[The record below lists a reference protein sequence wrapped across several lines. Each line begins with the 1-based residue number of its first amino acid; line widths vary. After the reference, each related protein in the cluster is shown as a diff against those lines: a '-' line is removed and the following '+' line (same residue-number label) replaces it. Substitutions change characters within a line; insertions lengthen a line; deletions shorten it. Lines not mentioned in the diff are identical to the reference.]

1 MRLHLRQRPTLLL
14 ALLVLV
20 AATAHAVWIAALPLR
35 AAILIGWCAG
45 AATHAVLL
53 LRALVVTAPEVLRS
67 RAKLLEESR
76 WTVLAATLGAAFA
89 ALYGIISE
97 IAGSGRGA
105 HSIPLGIITLV
116 LSWTY
121 LHILFAVQYA
131 HAYWLAQGGIDFPG
145 GGKRPD
151 WAEFLYFSFTVG
163 MTAQV
168 SDVTTSAP
176 VIRRLVLAHALVS
189 FAFNAAILGLAV
201 NVLAGSASG

>member
-1 MRLHLRQRPTLLL
+1 MPLHLVRRPTLLL
-14 ALLVLV
+14 ALLTLV
-20 AATAHAVWIAALPLR
+20 VVALLAAWLTDLPVR
-35 AAILIGWCAG
+35 AAILLGWCAG
-45 AATHAVLL
+45 AVTHAALL
-53 LRALVVTAPEVLRS
+53 LRGLVVTTPEELRS
-67 RAKLLEESR
+67 RAALLEESR
-76 WTVLAATLGAAFA
+76 WIVLAATLGAALA
-89 ALYGIISE
+89 ALYGVISE
-97 IAGSGRGA
+97 IAGGGRGT
-105 HSIPLGIITLV
+105 HSIPLGVGTLM

-121 LHILFAVQYA
+121 LHILFALQYA
-131 HAYWLAQGGIDFPG
+131 HAYWLAHGGIDFP

-176 VIRRLVLAHALVS
+176 AIRRLVLAHALVS